1 MDLARLGFSAET
13 GTLDQAKVKLEALV
27 PAAAKAEK
35 GISGFNA
42 AAAGITRNASGA
54 ATGIQSFAGAVQSA
68 AAGASGITRSALAAS
83 TALGTVQ
90 RAAAGAAGSVQVMGM
105 AAQQYGPPTA
115 AWQAYQAAL
124 AKIPGAANSATSSL
138 NRLGAA
144 ANDNINRLQSTPGNI
159 AAQFQDI
166 GVTAAA
172 GMNPL
177 LIALQQGTQL
187 SAAFSGGLRNI
198 IPALA
203 QVFNPVSLLTI
214 AIVALVAAAIQW
226 GMEAFNAS
234 DKTDKL
240 KDSIDKAAQSAD
252 FFGQAQSL
260 VGKIFDTTTGKMENQ
275 NGVLAQSIKLQAQYN
290 VLAAQ
295 GARLTATKKLSGL
308 SSPTIGETASDFAAA
323 GASKDGFGF
332 ANLMSGAIARGRRLA
347 PLKGVLDDF
356 SSAVNSTSLTVAQ
369 LEKVTDQAIARVDA
383 LGKAGKLAGRDLFET
398 KKAVLDVSI
407 ARGQEFA
414 NQDVVSSIASGKLA
428 DSLRTPGRTR
438 KPRKT
443 RTDADRFQDIVEGA
457 QNDIATENARA
468 AALGLSTEAAAELEQ
483 KQKLLN
489 ATNSAGIKL
498 TDGMRQRI
506 DELAAAYGN
515 AKASADAAAFMQG
528 IQDSAAL
535 ELDAIRMATQDI
547 GLYGKELY
555 FAQKMTEQVTKANRE
570 KIEVTKQM
578 RDEFVN
584 IANDYATAQSG
595 LDQDKFAESLRRE
608 TELTTFALQRERGEL
623 GLAGPALTA
632 YRLET
637 EMLARA
643 KQANQTLDPAI
654 IAGIRA
660 TAQAQAEYIE
670 KTNQMREALDFTRE
684 GVKGF
689 VSDLRSGLDQGKS
702 LFSAFASSVLNT
714 LNKVLDKLVD
724 VALNAALGGGGGG
737 VGGFL
742 SGLGSVLGLGG
753 KTDANAK
760 GGVYGSN
767 GRITAYAKGGVVG
780 STTFFRHA
788 GGMGM
793 MGEAG
798 PEGILPLKRG
808 RDGALGV
815 VAQVPANNNAP
826 AAVNINNH
834 YTISGSSTADMQAT
848 VRQSAEQTRDQL
860 RREVPAILQEYQ
872 LNGTVN

>member
-1 MDLARLGFSAET
+1 MDLARLGFSADT

-27 PAAAKAEK
+27 PAAARAEK

-68 AAGASGITRSALAAS
+68 ASGASGITRSAMAAS

-124 AKIPGAANSATSSL
+124 AKLPATAGSAASSL

-166 GVTAAA
+166 GVTAAG
-172 GMNPL
+172 GMSPL

-214 AIVALVAAAIQW
+214 ALVALVAAAIQW
-226 GMEAFNAS
+226 GMEALNAS
-234 DKTDKL
+234 DKSDKL
-240 KDSIDKAAQSAD
+240 SKAIDDTKISTYAFKDAQSALGGVID
-252 FFGQAQSL
+252 L
-260 VGKIFDTTTGKMENQ
+260 TTGKITTQSEALR
-275 NGVLAQSIKLQAQYN
+275 GLA
-290 VLAAQ
+290 
-295 GARLTATKKLSGL
+295 R
-308 SSPTIGETASDFAAA
+308 
-323 GASKDGFGF
+323 
-332 ANLMSGAIARGRRLA
+332 
-347 PLKGVLDDF
+347 
-356 SSAVNSTSLTVAQ
+356 AQ
-369 LEKVTDQAIARVDA
+369 LEMIRATALRDRAEATKTIAEQRGRNQVQFTPTGSTTVGNFGLASRDMGANPLQQVLDQFTGNKITSTQAIDQMER
-383 LGKAGKLAGRDLFET
+383 LRKAGKATEEQFIQLTGAVATFGVAGENLKVYEDAR
-398 KKAVLDVSI
+398 KALNGDQG
-407 ARGQEFA
+407 ALEQFLNRPE
-414 NQDVVSSIASGKLA
+414 
-428 DSLRTPGRTR
+428 PR

-515 AKASADAAAFMQG
+515 AKASADAAAFMDRVSQTANL
-528 IQDSAAL
+528 DL
-535 ELDAIRMATQDI
+535 EKLRMATQDV
-547 GLYGKELY
+547 GLYGRELA
-555 FAQKMTEQVTKANRE
+555 FASKMTELVTQASQANVPVTE
-570 KIEVTKQM
+570 KM
-578 RDEFVN
+578 RKRFIDM
-584 IANDYATAQSG
+584 ANEYADASVKLSSAQFG
-595 LDQDKFAESLRRE
+595 ETLRRNSE
-608 TELTTFALQRERGEL
+608 MTMFSLQRERGEL

-632 YRLET
+632 YRIET
-637 EMLARA
+637 QLLAQA
-643 KQANQTLDPAI
+643 KQANVTLDPAL
-654 IAGIRA
+654 IANIRK

-702 LFSAFASSVLNT
+702 LFSAFGSAVLNT

-724 VALNAALGGGGGG
+724 VAINAALGGGGGG

-742 SGLGSVLGLGG
+742 SGLGSMLGFGG
-753 KTDANAK
+753 KTPTVTQHAK
-760 GGVYGSN
+760 GAVVNGS
-767 GRITAYAKGGVVG
+767 
-780 STTFFRHA
+780 TFFRHSA
-788 GGMGM
+788 GIGE

-815 VAQVPANNNAP
+815 VAQMPRGSQAP
-826 AAVNINNH
+826 QITIGGNTYV
-834 YTISGSSTADMQAT
+834 ISGSSTADMQAT

-872 LNGTVN
+872 MNGTVN

>member
-1 MDLARLGFSAET
+1 MDLARLGFSADT

-42 AAAGITRNASGA
+42 AAAGIIRNASGA

-159 AAQFQDI
+159 AAQFQDVA
-166 GVTAAA
+166 VTAAG
-172 GMNPL
+172 GMSPL

-226 GMEAFNAS
+226 GIEALNAS
-234 DKTDKL
+234 DKSDKL
-240 KDSIDKAAQSAD
+240 AQSLEKGAQSAD
-252 FFGQAQSL
+252 FFGQAQTL
-260 VGKIFDTTTGKMENQ
+260 VGKVFDTTTGKLSTHNA
-275 NGVLAQSIKLQAQYN
+275 VLAQYIKLQAQAN
-290 VLAAQ
+290 IVAAQ
-295 GARLTATKKLSGL
+295 AARQSAATALQGIGQ
-308 SSPTIGETASDFAAA
+308 PTTRETLSDFASAAA
-323 GASKDGFGF
+323 GPGGLAG
-332 ANLMSGAIARGRRLA
+332 ANLLSGALARGRSLG
-347 PLKGVLDDF
+347 PLQGVLNEF
-356 SSAVNSTSLTVAQ
+356 SASVNDTALTVSGLDKA
-369 LEKVTDQAIARVDA
+369 TNQAIARIDA
-383 LGKAGKLAGRDLFET
+383 LGKAGKLAGRDLIET
-398 KKAVLDVSI
+398 KKAVLDLAV

-414 NQDVVSSIASGKLA
+414 NQDVVSSITSGQLA

-483 KQKLLN
+483 RQKLLN
-489 ATNSAGIKL
+489 AANSAGIKL
-498 TDGMRQRI
+498 TDTMRQRI

-515 AKASADAAAFMQG
+515 AKASADAAAFMDRVSQTANL
-528 IQDSAAL
+528 DL
-535 ELDAIRMATQDI
+535 EKLRMATQDV
-547 GLYGKELY
+547 GLYGRELA
-555 FAQKMTEQVTKANRE
+555 FASKMTELVTQASQANVPVTE
-570 KIEVTKQM
+570 KMRARFIEM
-578 RDEFVN
+578 
-584 IANDYATAQSG
+584 ANEYADASVKLSSAQFG
-595 LDQDKFAESLRRE
+595 ETLRRE
-608 TELTTFALQRERGEL
+608 TELTMFSLQRERGEL
-623 GLAGPALTA
+623 GLAGSALEA
-632 YRLET
+632 YRIET
-637 EMLARA
+637 QLLAQA
-643 KQANQTLDPAI
+643 KQANVTIDPAL
-654 IAGIRA
+654 IANIRA

-742 SGLGSVLGLGG
+742 SGLGSMLGFGG
-753 KTDANAK
+753 KTPTVTKHAK
-760 GGVYGSN
+760 GAVVNGS
-767 GRITAYAKGGVVG
+767 
-780 STTFFRHA
+780 TFFRHSA
-788 GGMGM
+788 GIGE

-815 VAQVPANNNAP
+815 VAQMPRGSQAP
-826 AAVNINNH
+826 QITIGGNTYV
-834 YTISGSSTADMQAT
+834 ISGSSTADMQAT

-872 LNGTVN
+872 MNGTVN